1 MQLATFKIKNK
12 KEEVL
17 EPVQS
22 DDLPSF
28 AEEVMVEAAVQE
40 GEKYAS
46 LQVSTFLKS
55 FYLTGIPH

>member
-1 MQLATFKIKNK
+1 M
-12 KEEVL
+12 EEVL

-40 GEKYAS
+40 GERYAF

>member
-1 MQLATFKIKNK
+1 M
-12 KEEVL
+12 EEVL

-40 GEKYAS
+40 GERYAF
-46 LQVSTFLKS
+46 LQVLTFLRKKNNRYFS
-55 FYLTGIPH
+55 LMILLSCVY